1 MKIAV
6 VGAGAMGV
14 LFGGRLAAAG
24 SEVTMVD
31 VVPAVLDAIGS
42 RGIIIHDEAGT
53 NTIPAKAC
61 RGEELTEVQDLVIL
75 FTKTLFSRSALN
87 VAGGY
92 IGDKTQVLTLQNGL
106 GNIETIAD
114 YVSMDQIL
122 VGVTNYASD
131 VKGPGEIATQGAG
144 YVRLMSADGTMR
156 DGVSEA
162 CDALK
167 AAGFNAEI
175 SEDVF
180 SAIWEKVGF
189 NAALNSTTAICR
201 VPVGGIGAVAEG
213 RELVAKI
220 AYETAAVAA
229 AYGVSVDPEEIIH
242 STSYAFEAHKD
253 HFTSMAQD
261 VQKGRK
267 TEIDYING
275 QIVARAHAKGI
286 EVPYTETVYM
296 LMKVVQENL

>member
-1 MKIAV
+1 
-6 VGAGAMGV
+6 MGV
-14 LFGGRLAAAG
+14 LFGGRLAAVG
-24 SEVTMVD
+24 NDVTMVD
-31 VVPAVLDAIGS
+31 VVPAVLETIGS
-42 RGIIIHDEAGT
+42 RGIIIHDETGAT
-53 NTIPAKAC
+53 TIPVKAC
-61 RGEELTEVQDLVIL
+61 KGEDLTETQDLVIL
-75 FTKTLFSRSALN
+75 FTKTLYSRSALAS
-87 VAGGY
+87 AGGY

-114 YVSMDQIL
+114 FVKMDQIL

-144 YVRLMSADGTMR
+144 YVRLMSADGQMR
-156 DGVSEA
+156 EGVNAA
-162 CDALK
+162 CAALK
-167 AAGFNAEI
+167 EAGFNAEI

-201 VPVGGIGAVAEG
+201 VPVGGIGKVSEG

-220 AYETAAVAA
+220 ARETAAVAA
-229 AYGVSVDPEEIIH
+229 AYGVHVDVEEIIK

-267 TEIDYING
+267 TEIEYING
-275 QIVARAHAKGI
+275 EIVRRAHDKGI
-286 EVPYTETVYM
+286 EVPYTEKVYM
-296 LMKVVQENL
+296 LMKVVQESL